1 MRKFLSVAALAAT
14 CLSTPSYSQEIDATT
29 NLMLRC
35 GAAYMLLSG
44 DKAFAE
50 TEEDRQTYNDFGE
63 LLVTMADEEL
73 FEAGFSAEE
82 REDLS
87 FNIAREVDETLEAD
101 LDPGFTLD
109 DCLSLVEEKSAE
121 NDEID
126 GLLRCGASYLLLAD
140 KEDAKED
147 QELLENFGMTLLN
160 RADEAL
166 AAKGM
171 SEAERAEIG
180 KVITSEAS
188 EFIARDELPGVTSE
202 QCLAML
208 GVDDA
213 AATGDTEKEAT
224 ATPAAEVAA
233 ANAERD
239 KKIDMLMTCGV
250 GFLASAKAL
259 EATEKSDA
267 TMLEDLGAAQ
277 INAAEE
283 LMIESGMGEAA
294 RFQVSQL
301 YGEQVG
307 TKVGAGED
315 LAYDWDTCAGLDY

>member
-1 MRKFLSVAALAAT
+1 MRKFLSVAALAAI
-14 CLSTPSYSQEIDATT
+14 CLSTPSYSQEIGATT

-35 GAAYMLLSG
+35 GAAYMLLSD
-44 DKAFAE
+44 DKEFAE
-50 TEEDRQTYNDFGE
+50 TEEDKKTYNDFGE

-73 FEAGFSAEE
+73 FEAGFSTKE

-109 DCLSLVEEKSAE
+109 DCLSLVEEKTAE

-126 GLLRCGASYLLLAD
+126 VLMRCGASYLLLAD
-140 KEDAKED
+140 KQDAKED
-147 QELLENFGMTLLN
+147 QEMLENFGMTLLN

-171 SEAERAEIG
+171 SEAERTDIG
-180 KVITSEAS
+180 KDITSEAN
-188 EFIARDELPGVTSE
+188 EFIERDELPGVTSE

-208 GVDDA
+208 GFDDA
-213 AATGDTEKEAT
+213 AATDDKEEA
-224 ATPAAEVAA
+224 AAAPAAEVATA
-233 ANAERD
+233 DAERD
-239 KKIDMLMTCGV
+239 KKIDMLMTCGA

-267 TMLEDLGAAQ
+267 TMLEHLGTAQ

-283 LMIESGMGEAA
+283 LMIESGMGEGA

-307 TKVGAGED
+307 TKVAAGED
-315 LAYDWDTCAGLDY
+315 LAYDWDTCARLDY